1 MSFVPNSVRVRIAP
15 SPTGNLHVGTARTAL
30 FNYLFAKG
38 QGGTFI
44 LRVEDSDQE
53 RSKEAYVH
61 NIFDSLRAIGIE
73 WDEGPDVGGPK
84 GPYSQMKRLPLYQ
97 EYANKLVDAGLA
109 YKAYETSEELTA
121 QREAAVQSGEQ
132 DYKYQRP
139 TPEVLAE
146 QQANPTRQPSIR
158 FAVPAD
164 RGHVVYQDLVRGE
177 VSIDSNLAGDFV
189 ILKSDGTPTYNFA
202 VVIDDMLMEISH
214 VIRGEDHIS
223 NMPRQIML
231 YEALDSL
238 NLLKSP
244 MPAFAHVGMILA
256 PDRSKLSKRHGATAV
271 SDFVAQGYLPEA
283 FCNYMALLGWSPPE
297 GKEIATLDGFARQ
310 FKLEKI
316 AHSPAIFERDK
327 LNWFNGQYIRQMTP
341 DTFFAIA
348 KPFLSAEFD
357 LAQYDKPTLVMMLD
371 AVRNNLTTLSD
382 ISETVDYF
390 FKTDVVQNSEMVQ
403 SVLMTE
409 EGQNVLATFERD
421 FLPKADFSSP
431 EALATTM
438 KDFIESQKPLKTK
451 AVMWPIRVALSGR
464 THGADLSKTLYILGT
479 DRVKDRIASARQRVV
494 SSS

>member
-1 MSFVPNSVRVRIAP
+1 MSSVRVRIAP

-44 LRVEDSDQE
+44 LRIEDSDTE
-53 RSKEAYVH
+53 RSKEEYVH
-61 NIFDSLRAIGIE
+61 NIFDSLRSIGIE
-73 WDEGPDVGGPK
+73 WDEGPDVGGDK
-84 GPYSQMKRLPLYQ
+84 GPYTQMDRLALYQ
-97 EYANKLVDAGLA
+97 DYANKLVEAGLA
-109 YKAYETSEELTA
+109 YKAYETPEELTA
-121 QREAAVQSGEQ
+121 QREAMQKAGEQ

-139 TPEVLAE
+139 TAEVLAQ
-146 QQANPTRQPSIR
+146 QQADSSRKPSIR

-164 RGHVVYQDLVRGE
+164 RGHVLYQDIVRGE

-231 YEALDSL
+231 YEALESL

-244 MPAFAHVGMILA
+244 VPQFAHVGMILA

-283 FCNYMALLGWSPPE
+283 FCNYMALLGWSPPD
-297 GKEIATLDGFARQ
+297 GKEVASLEDFARQ

-327 LNWFNGQYIRQMTP
+327 LNWFNGQYIRQMELGA
-341 DTFFAIA
+341 FVEIA
-348 KPFLSAEFD
+348 KPFLFAEFD
-357 LAQYDKPTLVMMLD
+357 LSQYDDEKLTMMLD
-371 AVRNNLTTLSD
+371 AIRKNLTTLSD
-382 ISETVDYF
+382 IPETASYFFEKELAQNPETVKD
-390 FKTDVVQNSEMVQ
+390 
-403 SVLMTE
+403 VLMNE
-409 EGQNVLATFERD
+409 EGQGVLEAFERD
-421 FLPKADFSSP
+421 FVAKADFTSP
-431 EALATTM
+431 EALGDAM
-438 KDFIESQKPLKTK
+438 KTFIESQKPLKTK
-451 AVMWPIRVALSGR
+451 AVMWPIRVAISGR
-464 THGADLSKTLYILGT
+464 TQGADLAKTLYLLG
-479 DRVKDRIASARQRVV
+479 KERIQARLTSARQLMMP
-494 SSS
+494 SS